1 MRSVKQGM
9 PSEHGNSNYSKAKD
23 SAKGFR
29 KLTSFF
35 KPKPVPTPAAP
46 VAPSTPHN
54 SATVESAASTT
65 IDSAKTVQF
74 DPELPEP
81 ELAEPGFRGLPVELD
96 EADSGALPDISDAPA
111 IFESLLARYFSD
123 NAERAETDDD
133 DSDYPD
139 VLSTSGDSSDDSESW
154 SDLDSDSEAPA
165 SAFPEW
171 VRLAKPVP
179 VPHVAGRMRSYAWRR
194 LAKSHLQ

>member
-1 MRSVKQGM
+1 MRAFGKAGNAVI
-9 PSEHGNSNYSKAKD
+9 EHGNSNYSTTYSKAKK

-35 KPKPVPTPAAP
+35 KSKPVPTPAAP

-54 SATVESAASTT
+54 SATAEPAASTT
-65 IDSAKTVQF
+65 VDSAKTVQF

-111 IFESLLARYFSD
+111 IFESLSQPIAADPLGWTGSTGWPKRKIS
-123 NAERAETDDD
+123 T
-133 DSDYPD
+133 
-139 VLSTSGDSSDDSESW
+139 LS
-154 SDLDSDSEAPA
+154 
-165 SAFPEW
+165 
-171 VRLAKPVP
+171 
-179 VPHVAGRMRSYAWRR
+179 
-194 LAKSHLQ
+194 